1 MRVLHAFNG
10 ILPVY
15 VRPAYRATGM
25 ISKNVLLNTAR
36 GAEKVPNLRCEK
48 EDQPATPFAV

>member
-1 MRVLHAFNG
+1 MRVLHILNG

-15 VRPAYRATGM
+15 VTPAYC
-25 ISKNVLLNTAR
+25 AR
-36 GAEKVPNLRCEK
+36 CVEKVPNLRCEK